1 MGEANLIGTTRE
13 EQQSSKIQ
21 QERKDEGEN
30 QAMKTRTARG
40 ITKGMETL
48 AKLQE
53 EAGLRGVTGRKA

>member
-1 MGEANLIGTTRE
+1 MIGTTRE

-48 AKLQE
+48 AKN
-53 EAGLRGVTGRKA
+53 